1 MKASRPVATR
11 LRTASALIPHVAEV
25 ADAVVTS
32 LKNAGGVEAINT
44 FTWLGTAAMAR
55 FDKTSHIIPSYQ
67 LAVDTCN
74 LYATTPVE
82 GCSAHW
88 AGSAA
93 AKAAAKKAR
102 KRHKAKRGHRGRNV
116 PRLEGSDPSER
127 GTTDGSGSA
136 PPTRLPSLPKLPDLP
151 PLPGGI
157 EPPQLPGNGTG
168 DRDDATQ
175 KLLDFLMG
183 K

>member
-1 MKASRPVATR
+1 
-11 LRTASALIPHVAEV
+11 
-25 ADAVVTS
+25 
-32 LKNAGGVEAINT
+32 
-44 FTWLGTAAMAR
+44 MAR

-67 LAVDTCN
+67 LTIDTCN
-74 LYATTPVE
+74 TYATEPVD

-93 AKAAAKKAR
+93 AKAAAKER
-102 KRHKAKRGHRGRNV
+102 KAKRKHRRKGSD
-116 PRLEGSDPSER
+116 PEGSDPSG
-127 GTTDGSGSA
+127 GTA
-136 PPTRLPSLPKLPDLP
+136 PGPSTPSTQLPSLPKLPDLP

-157 EPPQLPGNGTG
+157 KPPQLPGNGSG
-168 DRDDATQ
+168 DRDDSAE